1 MRSALAVVAD
11 VYRFADGFAQQ
22 IGNWSFDRKS
32 TWWQELNKKV
42 EANRKD
48 VNAMAMD
55 TAVPLNYYTVF
66 HHIQE
71 IIPNDAII
79 VSEGAN
85 TMDIG
90 RTILS
95 NILPRHRLDAG
106 TFGTMGVSLA
116 PFLFILHKT
125 SYLFAFSLLPIS
137 KRWVPASQ

>member
-1 MRSALAVVAD
+1 MPSALTVLAD
-11 VYRFADGFAQQ
+11 MYAFADGLNQK
-22 IGNWSFDRKS
+22 IGNWTFDRKS
-32 TWWQELNKKV
+32 AWWQELNEKV

-55 TAVPLNYYTVF
+55 KSVPLNYYTVF

-71 IIPNDAII
+71 ILPSDAII

-90 RTILS
+90 RSILS

-106 TFGTMGVSLA
+106 TFGTMGVSQAFVKQLVT
-116 PFLFILHKT
+116 FNGDILSSSCVLFG
-125 SYLFAFSLLPIS
+125 
-137 KRWVPASQ
+137 RWVLALQ